1 MVIFIVEKTYHN
13 KRNGRTIPTHVIDNR
28 GFKTL
33 SDAQQFIM
41 QQPDY
46 NAHKGIINETTHE
59 GKEAFYFIQDI
70 TIYQD

>member
-1 MVIFIVEKTYHN
+1 MVIFIIEKTYHN
-13 KRNGRTIPTHVIDNR
+13 KRGSHIIDNR

-70 TIYQD
+70 TIY